1 MDVTVAFVVNR
12 TTFHRRLHGPGHEI
26 AQTEPLGVF
35 YIIEDALNFIRK
47 ILSVDDEPSVQGV
60 ISDWYDNVFS
70 GGNNAGFRWGNHG
83 YNIQMT
89 LIHEGKIE
97 Y

>member
-1 MDVTVAFVVNR
+1 MM
-12 TTFHRRLHGPGHEI
+12 
-26 AQTEPLGVF
+26 
-35 YIIEDALNFIRK
+35 K
-47 ILSVDDEPSVQGV
+47 PSVQGV